1 MKALLTGVPQNKMI
15 LLDYHCEN
23 VELWKRTEHFHN
35 QPYIWCYLG
44 NFGGNTTLTGNV
56 KESGARLENA
66 LINGGGN
73 LKGIGSTLEGLDVM
87 QFPYEYIL
95 EKAWNLNVDDNKWI
109 ECLADRH
116 VGCVSQ
122 SVRDAWN
129 DYSMTFMY
137 RCRAH
142 WVLYPG
148 IALH

>member
-1 MKALLTGVPQNKMI
+1 M
-15 LLDYHCEN
+15 
-23 VELWKRTEHFHN
+23 
-35 QPYIWCYLG
+35 
-44 NFGGNTTLTGNV
+44 TGNV